1 MNKKI
6 IEIDKLKNIIKGE
19 VFINEVQGQGY
30 KECLLKDSVNELTEI
45 GIKIEKRNYVEI
57 ELHTDG
63 KDNNIPYGIY
73 KNVIEKII

>member
-1 MNKKI
+1 M
-6 IEIDKLKNIIKGE
+6 
-19 VFINEVQGQGY
+19 QGQGY

-45 GIKIEKRNYVEI
+45 GIKIVKRNYVGHILIFNDVEI